1 MTDGCGKVVD
11 PASYLVIA
19 VIDWKKKAEERPTIL
34 MGILTLKKIG
44 QV

>member
-1 MTDGCGKVVD
+1 MTDGCRKVVD

-19 VIDWKKKAEERPTIL
+19 VIDWKKKADTSPTIL
-34 MGILTLKKIG
+34 MEMLTLKKIG